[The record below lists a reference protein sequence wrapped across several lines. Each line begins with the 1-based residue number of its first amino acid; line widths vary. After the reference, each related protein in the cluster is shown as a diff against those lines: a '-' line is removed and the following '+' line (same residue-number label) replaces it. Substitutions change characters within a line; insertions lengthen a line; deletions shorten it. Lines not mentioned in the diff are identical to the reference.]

1 MSLKKV
7 FIISLFSLLL
17 CFLISCNQPKKQ
29 KSIDIKVKEKE
40 HFENFTLSNT
50 LYLLAPDFNSK
61 ECEAFGE
68 CDCCTSNYLFLDNE
82 NFICVDYCLDI
93 DTFYSGKY
101 KITDDTVQLKYN
113 TTIVQ
118 KEYNWESETDTIN
131 NHPKYFYKTE
141 KCKSFKT
148 VWTKWN
154 CKGKIYFKNIDKQ
167 TQYATIDTTQTAER
181 FLTKLKE
188 EGIWKKLNIK

>member
-1 MSLKKV
+1 MILKKV
-7 FIISLFSLLL
+7 FIISLLSLLL
-17 CFLISCNQPKKQ
+17 CFLISCNQPKKE
-29 KSIDIKVKEKE
+29 KIIDVKVKEKE
-40 HFENFTLSNT
+40 HVENFTLSNT

-61 ECEAFGE
+61 DCEAFGE

-82 NFICVDYCLDI
+82 TFIAVDYCLEV

-101 KITDDTVQLKYN
+101 KIADGKVQLKYN
-113 TTIVQ
+113 TTVVQ
-118 KEYNWESETDTIN
+118 KEYNWESETDTVN

-148 VWTKWN
+148 VWTKLV
-154 CKGKIYFKNIDKQ
+154 CKEKFYFKNIDQQ
-167 TQYATIDTTQTAER
+167 TQYATIDKTQTAGS

-188 EGIWKKLNIK
+188 EGIWKRLAIK